1 MIAPDFR
8 NCQPIQLEQ
17 AMKNYVSFNYG
28 DGMWNDLAM
37 EVQGVETSYNQMPAV
52 HTNKTNA

>member
-1 MIAPDFR
+1 LSIAKLTF
-8 NCQPIQLEQ
+8 
-17 AMKNYVSFNYG
+17 YSG

>member
-1 MIAPDFR
+1 MF
-8 NCQPIQLEQ
+8 LSTT
-17 AMKNYVSFNYG
+17 VSLYLDDYKLIFYSG

-52 HTNKTNA
+52 HPNKTNAQ